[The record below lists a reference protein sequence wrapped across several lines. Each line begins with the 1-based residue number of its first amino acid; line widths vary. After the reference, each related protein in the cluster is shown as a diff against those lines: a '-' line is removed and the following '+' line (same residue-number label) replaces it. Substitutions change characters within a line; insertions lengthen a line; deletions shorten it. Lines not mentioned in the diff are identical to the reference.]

1 MTIRVALHHKTTYT
15 YDRLVSL
22 SPQVIRLRPAP
33 HCRTPILSY
42 SLKVEPTKQ
51 FLNWQQDPYGNF
63 LARLVF
69 PEKTQRLSVEVD
81 LVTDMTVINPFDF
94 FLEPDATEFPF
105 KYSPALITQLQ
116 PYLATEPLTPAM
128 ETFIQNAPRKSV
140 TTNDCIVDFNQYV
153 QRAVKYTIRL
163 EPGVQSCDE
172 TLTKLS
178 GSCRDSAWLLVQLLR
193 NVGLAARF
201 VSGYLLQLKP
211 DVASLDGPSGADK
224 DFTDL
229 HAWAEVFLPGAGWV
243 GLDPTS
249 GLLAG
254 EGHIPLAA
262 TPDPQSASPISGGV
276 DPCEVEFGFEMTIT
290 RVHEDP
296 RVTKPYTDEQ
306 WTEINQLGEDVDRDL
321 AIGPHSFTMGGEPT
335 FVSID
340 HRDEPEWNT
349 AAMGPSKR
357 KLGGTLFRRLAK
369 RFANGPLLHFGQGK
383 WYPGESLPR
392 WALGCYWRKDTE
404 PVWNRPEL
412 IADDDRDYGYGEKE
426 AREFITMLSVQL
438 QVQAEH
444 ILPGYEDTW
453 YYLWKARKLPVNV
466 DPFDSKLELEE
477 ERARLARVFE
487 QGLASVVGYVLPI
500 MPNDSPNE
508 LTRWTSG
515 PWYLRQGR
523 MFLIPGDSPMG
534 YRLPLDSLPWLRP
547 EERPMVIELDPFA
560 ERGELPSVNNG
571 VSAQEMHFPR
581 SESRFSREK
590 LAVPRVLQTQGRI
603 LDHVKRSMGDLEPAM
618 AHAAAESS
626 IGSDGSTTTSKSYR
640 NGGFSGSGP
649 WFSKGAS
656 NGSNGTHHEDSDGET
671 PLSRFEPIVR
681 TALCVEPRGGVIHV
695 FMPPVERIEQYLE
708 LVSAIEA
715 TAEELSMPV
724 RIEGYT
730 PPYDHRVDHFK
741 VTPDPGVIEVNLQPS
756 RSWKEL
762 VRNTSVL
769 YEEAHL
775 SRLSTEKFMLD
786 GRHTGTGGGNHI
798 VMGGPT
804 PAQSPFLRRPD
815 LLRSLVSYW
824 NNRPSLSYLFS
835 GLFIGPTSQAPR
847 LDEARHESL
856 YELEIACSQLREN
869 EPCPPWLVDRVFRHL
884 LTDLTGNTHRAEFC
898 IDKLFSP
905 DSSSGRL
912 GLVEMRGFEMPPH
925 ERMSLTQQLLVRA
938 LIARF
943 WNRPYHETLV
953 RWGTTLHD
961 RFMLPH
967 FVEQDFGEVV
977 DELNES
983 GFRFQKNWFAP
994 HVEFRFP
1001 LIGERTISGVQMEL
1015 RQAIEPWHVLGE
1027 EFGGTGAAR
1036 YVDSSVERVQ
1046 LKVRGLTDPRFVISC
1061 NGRRIPLHPT
1071 GTKGEFVA
1079 GVRFRAWQ
1087 PPSCLHPTIG
1097 VHSPLVFDLI
1107 DTWNKRSLG
1116 GCTWHVA
1123 HPGGRSHATFP
1134 VNAYEAES
1142 RRVARFFQNGHTP
1155 GTISI
1160 PELEKNVD
1168 YPFTL
1173 DLRRG

>member
-33 HCRTPILSY
+33 HCRTPVISY
-42 SLKVEPTKQ
+42 SLKVEPKKQ

-69 PEKTQRLSVEVD
+69 PDRTLQLSVEVD
-81 LVTDMTVINPFDF
+81 MVVDMTVINPFDF
-94 FLEPDATEFPF
+94 FLEPEATKCPF
-105 KYSPALITQLQ
+105 EYAPALKAQLQ
-116 PYLATEPLTPAM
+116 PYLATDPVSEAM
-128 ETFIQNAPRKSV
+128 QAFIAGAPRQAQS
-140 TTNDCIVDFNQYV
+140 TNDCIVDFNQYV
-153 QRAVKYTIRL
+153 HRAVRYVIRM

-172 TLTKLS
+172 TLTKQS

-193 NVGLAARF
+193 NCGLAARF
-201 VSGYLLQLKP
+201 VSGYLIQLKP
-211 DVASLDGPSGADK
+211 DVVALDGPSGSAV

-276 DPCEVEFGFEMTIT
+276 DKCEVEFGFEMSVT
-290 RVHEDP
+290 RVREDP

-306 WTEINQLGEDVDRDL
+306 WSDIQRLGEDVDHNL
-321 AIGPHSFTMGGEPT
+321 AFGPKTLTMGGEPT

-340 HRDEPEWNT
+340 HLDEPEWNT
-349 AAMGPSKR
+349 AALGDSKR
-357 KLGGTLFRRLAK
+357 RLAGTLFRRLAK

-404 PVWNRPEL
+404 PVWTRPDL
-412 IADDDRDYGYGEKE
+412 IADDDRDYGYDDND
-426 AREFITMLSVQL
+426 AREFIVMLARQL
-438 QVQAEH
+438 QVQCEH
-444 ILPGYEDTW
+444 IVPGYEDTW

-466 DPFDSKLELEE
+466 DPFDSKLDNEE
-477 ERARLARVFE
+477 DRARLARVYE
-487 QGLASVVGYVLPI
+487 QGLARVVGYALPI
-500 MPNDSPNE
+500 MPNDTPAA
-508 LTRWTSG
+508 LTRWVSG
-515 PWYLRQGR
+515 PWFLRQER
-523 MFLIPGDSPMG
+523 MFLIPGDSAMG
-534 YRLPLDSLPWLRP
+534 YRLPLDCLPWLP
-547 EERPMVIELDPFA
+547 LEERPQVITLDPFA
-560 ERGELPSVNNG
+560 ERTELPPASIIRQQQDHTGYNG
-571 VSAQEMHFPR
+571 LESSSALAT
-581 SESRFSREK
+581 SAGSRALQARGK
-590 LAVPRVLQTQGRI
+590 VLDRLRQT
-603 LDHVKRSMGDLEPAM
+603 VEDLEPTVAV
-618 AHAAAESS
+618 AEEEDPSLGIRSRAAALRAGENRLTNGHQWDGNGHLPNETDLDQTQWSVES
-626 IGSDGSTTTSKSYR
+626 
-640 NGGFSGSGP
+640 
-649 WFSKGAS
+649 
-656 NGSNGTHHEDSDGET
+656 
-671 PLSRFEPIVR
+671 PIVR
-681 TALCVEPRGGVIHV
+681 TAMCVETRGGVIHV
-695 FMPPVERIEQYLE
+695 FMPPVERIEQYLD
-708 LVSAIEA
+708 LVSAIET
-715 TAEELSMPV
+715 TADELSMPV
-724 RIEGYT
+724 RIEGYP
-730 PPYDHRVDHFK
+730 PPYDYRVDHFK
-741 VTPDPGVIEVNLQPS
+741 VTPDPGVIEVNLQPA
-756 RSWKEL
+756 RTWKEL
-762 VRNTSVL
+762 VSNTTTL

-775 SRLSTEKFMLD
+775 SRLTTEKFMLD

-798 VMGGPT
+798 VLGGPS

-815 LLRSLVSYW
+815 LLRSLLTYW

-847 LDEARHESL
+847 IDEARHEAL
-856 YELEIACSQLREN
+856 YELEIACSQIPEDGN
-869 EPCPPWLVDRVFRHL
+869 CPPWLVDRLFRHL

-943 WNRPYHETLV
+943 WNKPYKQSLV
-953 RWGTTLHD
+953 RWGTSLHD

-967 FVEQDFGEVV
+967 FVEQDFNEVLE
-977 DELNES
+977 ELCDA
-983 GFRFQKNWFAP
+983 GFRFDKSWFKP

-1001 LIGERTISGVQMEL
+1001 LIGEFTVAGVQIEL

-1046 LKVRGLTDPRFVISC
+1046 VKVAAMTDTRFVVTC
-1061 NGRRIPLHPT
+1061 NGRRVPLHPT

-1097 VHSPLVFDLI
+1097 VHAPLVFDLI
-1107 DTWNKRSLG
+1107 DTWNNRSIG
-1116 GCTWHVA
+1116 GATWHVS
-1123 HPGGRSHATFP
+1123 HPGGRSYDTFP

-1142 RRVARFFQNGHTP
+1142 RRVARFFQIGHTP
-1155 GTISI
+1155 GSHPVPDQEPNI
-1160 PELEKNVD
+1160 D

-1173 DLRRG
+1173 DMRKGN